1 MRVMGNSITFKNLPS
16 ITECDAFLRQQNL
29 SYGKAVREQVNIVLN
44 QVRQEISKKKTGTV
58 SYNNN
63 QILERVAAQVRI
75 QSKGVQRVINATGVV
90 VHTNLGRAPLSADLL
105 AKVLPRMSSYS
116 TLEYDLSTGKR
127 GTRDSKVRKLLRSLS
142 GAEDAM
148 VVNNN
153 AAAVFLMLKA
163 LTTSL
168 QGDKLPEVIVS
179 RGELVEIGGSF
190 RIPDIMREAGVKLVE
205 VGTTNRCRISDY
217 EQALTEN
224 TAALLKVHPS
234 NYEIKGFTES
244 VSVGKMAGL
253 AHSKGLFCFHDWGSG
268 SFYRFKQHGLS
279 EYATAEQELAAGPD
293 LLAFSGDKLLGGIQ
307 AGVLLGKAENIQKL
321 RKHALYR
328 ALRLDKVTL
337 ALLEETLEVYLDL
350 KRLPELVPTVGMLE
364 LTVEEIQKQVKLF
377 LEKLK
382 LPNKSAWKCEL
393 HKTESRTGGGAL
405 PELPL
410 ESAALVL
417 SHPEWSAN
425 DLQEW
430 FRSQPVPIIVRVHEE
445 QIWLDFRTIL
455 PHDSDELMSVI
466 TRLI

>member
-105 AKVLPRMSSYS
+105 ANALPRMSSYS
-116 TLEYDLSTGKR
+116 TLEFDLSTGKR
-127 GTRDSKVRKLLRSLS
+127 GSRDSKVRKLLRSLS

-168 QGDKLPEVIVS
+168 QEDKIPEVIVS

-268 SFYRFKQHGLS
+268 SFYRFKQRGLS

-337 ALLEETLEVYLDL
+337 VLLEETLEVYLDL

>member
-1 MRVMGNSITFKNLPS
+1 MGNSITFKNLPS
-16 ITECDAFLRQQNL
+16 IARCDAFLRQPNL
-29 SYGKAVREQVNIVLN
+29 SYGKAVREKVNIVLN
-44 QVRQEISKKKTGTV
+44 QVRQETSKNKTGTV

-63 QILERVAAQVRI
+63 LILERVASQVRI

-163 LTTSL
+163 LTSSL
-168 QGDKLPEVIVS
+168 QEDKIPEVIVS

-205 VGTTNRCRISDY
+205 VGTTNRCRLSDY
-217 EQALTEN
+217 EEALTEN

-244 VSVGKMAGL
+244 VSVRKMAGL

-268 SFYRFKQHGLS
+268 SFYRFKQRGLS
-279 EYATAEQELAAGPD
+279 EYATVEQELAAGPD

-393 HKTESRTGGGAL
+393 RKTESRTGGGAL

-430 FRSQPVPIIVRVHEE
+430 FRSQPVPVIVRVHEE

-455 PHDSDELMSVI
+455 PHDSDELMSVM

>member
-168 QGDKLPEVIVS
+168 KEDKIPEVIVS

-268 SFYRFKQHGLS
+268 SFYRFKQRGLS

-307 AGVLLGKAENIQKL
+307 AGVLLGKADNIQKL

-455 PHDSDELMSVI
+455 PHDSDEIMSVI